1 MSIKWDAPNPHTL
14 NITVQEQHIDVMRH
28 TNNVVYLQWL
38 EDIAWAHST
47 ELGLGPEQY
56 TALGHGLVV
65 REHTLTYLQAT
76 RLGEELVLGTW
87 LTEID
92 KLSLHR
98 RYQLVRPSDGATVLR
113 GRTHFVCIEIESGR
127 VRRMLPEFYSAYSA
141 AVHAGHPPS
150 QPASS

>member
-1 MSIKWDAPNPHTL
+1 MSINWDAPNPHTL

-76 RLGEELVLGTW
+76 RLGDELVLGTW

-98 RYQLVRPSDGATVLR
+98 RYQLVRASDGTTVLR

-141 AVHAGHPPS
+141 AVTQAGT
-150 QPASS
+150 A

>member
-1 MSIKWDAPNPHTL
+1 MTIQWDAPNPHTL
-14 NITVQEQHIDVMRH
+14 PLTVQAQHIDVMRH

-47 ELGLGPEQY
+47 QLGLGPEQY

-76 RLGEELVLGTW
+76 RLGDELLLGTW

-98 RYQLVRPSDGATVLR
+98 RYQLVRANDGTTVLR

-141 AVHAGHPPS
+141 AVNAHS
-150 QPASS
+150 ASVAP